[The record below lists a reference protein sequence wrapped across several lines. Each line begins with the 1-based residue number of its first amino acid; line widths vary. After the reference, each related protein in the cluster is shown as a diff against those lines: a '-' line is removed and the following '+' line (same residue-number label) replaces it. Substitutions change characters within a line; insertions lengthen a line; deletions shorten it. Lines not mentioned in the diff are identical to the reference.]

1 MYCCG
6 ELPIEEVH
14 QPAFRERAEGR
25 IKPTDLPT
33 ILIMFDLILLLPL
46 LSPPPKM
53 RPNPPNRQPK
63 VRPSRANTKNI
74 LLEKPPFG
82 PLDVAHGP
90 PRPTDVHRL
99 LLPIDAPNY
108 SRAAQRRVL
117 VPQYRDLTSAESESR
132 LDGVHCRV
140 ISQDADARVEDV
152 AFVVKVGF
160 HG

>member
-63 VRPSRANTKNI
+63 VRPSRANTKNKKTYFLKNRPSVLLTSRMALLDPQTSIVFCFQLMHPTTAGRPNVGFSSRNTVI
-74 LLEKPPFG
+74 LR
-82 PLDVAHGP
+82 
-90 PRPTDVHRL
+90 PRSPKV
-99 LLPIDAPNY
+99 
-108 SRAAQRRVL
+108 VL
-117 VPQYRDLTSAESESR
+117 TVYSAESSR
-132 LDGVHCRV
+132 KTRMRALRT
-140 ISQDADARVEDV
+140 SPLLS
-152 AFVVKVGF
+152 K
-160 HG
+160 